1 VRGGQTSSP
10 SFADN
15 GNGIVTDNRT
25 GLMWQ
30 QGEAGTMTWDSA
42 LSYCEGRSLGGKS
55 DWRLPNIKELE
66 SIADDTKA
74 NPAIDTTFFPNVMS
88 SNYWSSTTDGGN
100 LTYAWYIFFYYG
112 FVYDFQGSKSNSYYV
127 RCVRGDGSFA
137 DSDGDG
143 FSDNEDNC
151 TNTPNGP
158 LLGTCICPYNSGT
171 PCTENSDCGVNGT
184 CSMNQEDTDFD
195 GIGDVCDTPDKI
207 RCLVRQY
214 YLAILDREP
223 DQAGWDWWTSQIEHI
238 ISLGINVGEGFQALA
253 RFYFN
258 SAEYLGKGKSD
269 SDFVV
274 DVYQTFLQREPDEAG
289 FDFWM
294 AQLTAGLTRGMVI
307 TQFAYSD
314 EFKQYMTNL
323 FGPDTTR
330 PENNLLN
337 DFYRGFL
344 NVFPDDAGFNYY
356 LTLMRT
362 YQCNNNSAALKQLCH
377 DIALSFIQSAQY
389 QGRNRTNAEYAE
401 DLYNGILR
409 RGADASGFLFWV
421 NVLNGGMSRVDVL
434 QQFTDG
440 PEFQGRVNAVIAA
453 GCLP

>member
-1 VRGGQTSSP
+1 M
-10 SFADN
+10 ADYTDN
-15 GNGIVTDNRT
+15 MDGTVTDNVT

-30 QGEAGTMTWDSA
+30 QGEAGTMTWDAA
-42 LSYCEGRSLGGKS
+42 LAYCEELSIGDKT

-66 SIADDTKA
+66 SITDNTQY
-74 NPAIDTTFFPNVMS
+74 NPAIDTAFFPSAIS
-88 SNYWSSTTDGGN
+88 SFYWSSTTDANGPSKGWEI
-100 LTYAWYIFFYYG
+100 YFYDGWISDYSS
-112 FVYDFQGSKSNSYYV
+112 FKTNSCYV
-127 RCVRGDGSFA
+127 RCVRAGQGDL
-137 DSDGDG
+137 DGDG
-143 FSDNEDNC
+143 VIDNEDNC

-158 LLGTCICPYNSGT
+158 LLGTCICPYNPGT
-171 PCTENSDCGVNGT
+171 PCIENSDCGVNGT

-223 DQAGWDWWTSQIEHI
+223 DQAGWDWWTNQIEHI
-238 ISLGINVGEGFQALA
+238 NQQLGIYVGEGFQALA

-258 SAEYLGKGKSD
+258 SDEYLAKGKTD
-269 SDFVV
+269 SEFLV
-274 DVYQTFLQREPDEAG
+274 DVYQTFLQREPDQAG

-362 YQCNNNSAALKQLCH
+362 YQCNNNPVALKQLCH
-377 DIALSFIQSAQY
+377 DIALSFIQSPQY
-389 QGRNRTNAEYAE
+389 QGRNRTNAEYVE